1 MNWHDISIKQFY
13 ELQKA
18 GELYEDE
25 FDKKLA
31 VLAAIEGITFDEALE
46 LKISEIAELTKHY
59 GFLDQPIKTK
69 VVTKWNGYNFELKLS
84 NLKAGQMI
92 DFLETCKADIN
103 TSIHVILAILDTTDK
118 DFDKKHDDILN
129 NCPITIA
136 KGISDFFF
144 RKYNLSPLI
153 IQDYS
158 LNKLKEMNKILK
170 NQHQILAETL

>member
-1 MNWHDISIKQFY
+1 MDWNDITIKQSY
-13 ELQKA
+13 ELVKA

-31 VLAAIEGITFDEALE
+31 VLAAIEGLTFDEALE
-46 LKISEIAELTKHY
+46 LKVSEISKLTAKY
-59 GFLDQPIKTK
+59 GFLEKPIKTK
-69 VVTKWNGYNFELKLS
+69 LVTKWNGYNFVIKLS
-84 NLKAGQMI
+84 DMKAGQMI
-92 DFLETCKADIN
+92 DFLETCKEDL
-103 TSIHVILAILDTTDK
+103 SDKIHIILAILDTGNK
-118 DFDKKHDDILN
+118 DFDAKCDDILH

-144 RKYNLSPLI
+144 RKYNLSQRI

-170 NQHQILAETL
+170 SQHQTLVETS